1 MYTQAYSGDLFT
13 LKGLDL
19 MAQKCDIRSAMKL
32 NLQ

>member
-1 MYTQAYSGDLFT
+1 MYTQAYSGYNLT

-19 MAQKCDIRSAMKL
+19 MVQKCDIRSAMNL